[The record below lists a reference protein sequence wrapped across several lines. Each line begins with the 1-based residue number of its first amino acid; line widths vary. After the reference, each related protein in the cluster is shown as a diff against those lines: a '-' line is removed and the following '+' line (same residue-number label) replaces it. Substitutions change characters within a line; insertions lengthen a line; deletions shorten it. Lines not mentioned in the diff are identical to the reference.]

1 MLGITIGDPG
11 GIGPE
16 ITLKALARLKIPARS
31 GVVIFGDKPVLKRT
45 RLPIPKRIT
54 VISTGAIKNGS
65 FPKGKPNPVT
75 GGAAYS
81 YLQTAIAFLKRGEIK
96 ALVTAPVAKEAINL
110 AGIKFS
116 GHTELLA
123 ESFGVQNYGM
133 LFVGGNLRLLLL
145 ITHLPLSKVFTK
157 LDKNVIIQKVELA
170 WSFLKDRLAIKK
182 PKLLICGINPHAGEG
197 GYLGKEEETIF
208 QPALK
213 YLERKGINVTGP
225 VAADT
230 AFRIY
235 RQEGFHLLVSPYHD
249 QILPLFKG
257 LYFNQGVNVTI
268 GLPFIRTSPDH
279 GTAFDLAY
287 QNRADSSS
295 MTAAIKMALRLS
307 QPA

>member
-16 ITLKALARLKIPARS
+16 ITLKALTRLKIPANLD
-31 GVVIFGDKPVLKRT
+31 VVIFGDKPVLKRT

-65 FPKGKPNPVT
+65 FPKGKPDPVT

-81 YLQTAIAFLKRGEIK
+81 YLQDAITSLKRGEIK

-123 ESFGVQNYGM
+123 ESFDVQNYGM
-133 LFVGGNLRLLLL
+133 LFIARDLRLLLL
-145 ITHLPLSKVFTK
+145 TTHLPLFEVFTK
-157 LDKNVIIQKVELA
+157 LDKNVIIRKVELG
-170 WSFLKDRLAIKK
+170 WSFLKNRLAIKK
-182 PKLLICGINPHAGEG
+182 PKVLICGLNPHAGEG

-225 VAADT
+225 IAADT

-235 RQEGFHLLVSPYHD
+235 RQGGFHLIVSPYHD
-249 QILPLFKG
+249 QLLPLFKG
-257 LYFNQGVNVTI
+257 LYFNQGVNLTI

-287 QNRADSSS
+287 RNKADSSS
-295 MTAAIKMALRLS
+295 MLAAVKLALRLS
-307 QPA
+307 K